1 MKKLLFL
8 PLLLLVVLSACKG
21 DKKAS
26 GDTDS
31 FKNGVFTS
39 VDGLFSISFPEE
51 PVFSEEN
58 IETGLGDIRMASYI
72 HEVSDNKAYMVAYS
86 DYPSMLINL
95 AGKEELLQGAKQ
107 GALASLN
114 IDNVF
119 EERVLNKDGHTGLYF
134 SGNDGEDYHIEYEM
148 YLKENRLYQVAII
161 ESSGKIGSDTDK
173 KFFSSFKLN

>member
-8 PLLLLVVLSACKG
+8 PFVLLVFFVACKS
-21 DKKAS
+21 DEKVS
-26 GDTDS
+26 EDS
-31 FKNGVFTS
+31 DSYKNGLFTS
-39 VDGLFSISFPEE
+39 VDGLFSIIFPAE

-58 IETGLGDIRMASYI
+58 IETELGDIRMASYI

-119 EERVLNKDGHTGLYF
+119 DERVLNKDGHAGLYF

-161 ESSGKIGSDTDK
+161 ESNGKIGSDADK
-173 KFFSSFKLN
+173 IFFSSFKFK